1 MAQRKGLHPQCAPEM
16 GHVSNNRVWIFGLV
30 AGVQGEGAEAGK
42 DMYISGISRLCIK
55 MRP

>member
-1 MAQRKGLHPQCAPEM
+1 M